1 MSKKTKRIMILT
13 LVFFLLLTIILP
25 IFAEEKKP
33 FSDEAYYTNLCQG
46 YSYND
51 NASTCEDYKKY
62 LANKVEDDKN
72 SLKDLNFQI
81 GEMKDNL
88 KKYSEELDSFAGKV
102 EALNVRIKSIEMS
115 ISSAAKE
122 IVLIEGRIVERE
134 EVIAVQEAK
143 VMKYISSS
151 QSQTRVNVNVEFIM
165 GAKDFSEII
174 MRMEGLKRIKSYN
187 DDIIA
192 ALQIEKQKLE
202 DDKLAMVNRKAEME
216 NSKQILAIEVENVK
230 IAEARAKALF
240 IEFEKQA
247 DAIEKQAAQ
256 VNHKIKLSNDQ
267 MANVKGIPTSN
278 GLIHPLS
285 GSSFANSGWGFK
297 YRGSYRNGHHHT
309 GADYTTG
316 RQRVPVKAPADG
328 VIAIV
333 NNSGCGDGSTYDGC
347 GGGWGNWVVMV
358 VSVKGQAYALAF
370 AHLTAGTIRV
380 SPGQVVRAGEVL
392 GNVGTSGLSTGI
404 HLHAEAYKLNASSI
418 EEAMDGWAGDRY
430 FGASTRYC
438 YTGAG
443 APCKVDAPLIY
454 GDRKETPGYYN

>member
-1 MSKKTKRIMILT
+1 MILT

-25 IFAEEKKP
+25 IFADEKRP
-33 FSDEAYYTNLCQG
+33 FSDENYYSNLCQG

-51 NASTCEDYKKY
+51 NAATCEGYKKY
-62 LANKVEDDKN
+62 LANKVEEDKN
-72 SLKDLNFQI
+72 SLNDLNYQI

-88 KKYSEELDSFAGKV
+88 KKYAQELESFAGKV
-102 EALNVRIKSIEMS
+102 EALNERIKSIQKN
-115 ISSAAKE
+115 IVSAERE
-122 IVLIEGRIVERE
+122 IVVIEGRIVERE
-134 EVIAVQEAK
+134 ETIAVQEAK
-143 VMKYISSS
+143 VMRYISSS

-192 ALQIEKQKLE
+192 ALQIEKQALE
-202 DDKLAMVNRKAEME
+202 DDKLSMVNRKAEME
-216 NSKQILAIEVENVK
+216 HSKEILAIEVENVK
-230 IAEARAKALF
+230 VAEARAKALF
-240 IEFEKQA
+240 LEFEKQA
-247 DAIEKQAAQ
+247 DAIEQQAAQ

-267 MANVKGIPTSN
+267 MANVKGIPSSN
-278 GLIHPLS
+278 GFIHPLS
-285 GSSFANSGWGFK
+285 GSSFVNTSWGFK
-297 YRGSYRNGHHHT
+297 YRGSYQNGYHHT

-316 RQRVPVKAPADG
+316 RQRVPIKAPADG
-328 VIAIV
+328 IVAIV

-347 GGGWGNWVVMV
+347 GGGWGNWVVIV
-358 VSVKGQAYALAF
+358 VSVQGQAYGLAF
-370 AHLTAGTIRV
+370 AHMTAGTIRV

-404 HLHAEAYKLNASSI
+404 HLHAEVFKLNAGSI
-418 EEAMDGWAGDRY
+418 EAAMDGWSGDRY
-430 FGASTRYC
+430 FGAQNRYC
-438 YTGAG
+438 HQGAS

>member
-1 MSKKTKRIMILT
+1 MSKKTKKIMILT

-25 IFAEEKKP
+25 IFADEKRP
-33 FSDEAYYTNLCQG
+33 FSDETYYSNLCQG

-62 LANKVEDDKN
+62 LANKVQEDKD
-72 SLKDLNFQI
+72 SLNDLNFQI
-81 GEMKDNL
+81 GEMKENL
-88 KKYSEELDSFAGKV
+88 KQYSQELASFAGKV
-102 EALNVRIKSIEMS
+102 EALNSRIKSIEMS
-115 ISSAAKE
+115 INSAAKE
-122 IVLIEGRIVERE
+122 IKLIEVRIVERE
-134 EVIAVQEAK
+134 ETIAAQEAK
-143 VMKYISSS
+143 LFKYISTS
-151 QSQTRVNVNVEFIM
+151 QSQTRVNVNIEFIM

-174 MRMEGLKRIKSYN
+174 MRMEGLKRIKSFN

-192 ALQIEKQKLE
+192 ALQIEKQALQ

-230 IAEARAKALF
+230 VAEARAKALF

-256 VNHKIKLSNDQ
+256 VNHKIKLSGDQ
-267 MANVKGIPTSN
+267 IGKIKGIPQSSGFT
-278 GLIHPLS
+278 HPLS

-297 YRGSYRNGHHHT
+297 YRGSYQNGQHHT

-316 RQRVPVKAPADG
+316 GQRVPIKAPGDG
-328 VIAIV
+328 IIAIV
-333 NNSGCGDGSTYDGC
+333 NNSGCGNGSPYDSC

-358 VSVKGQAYALAF
+358 VSVQGQAYALAF
-370 AHLTAGTIRV
+370 AHMTAGTIRV

-392 GNVGTSGLSTGI
+392 GNVGTSGLSTGV
-404 HLHAEAYKLNASSI
+404 HLHAEVYKLNAGTI
-418 EEAMDGWAGDRY
+418 EQAMNGWAGDRY
-430 FGASTRYC
+430 FGASSRYC
-438 YTGAG
+438 HTGVG